1 MSSASEAELLAAQ
14 AWRTETPG
22 HEGWGRTVRPDDV
35 NRYYVIS
42 ADSHAIEPRD
52 WMTGYVADDVR
63 DQLRERR
70 GKRDA
75 EMDRERAEGV
85 REPAPAAKEE
95 EAPAA
100 STAEKKGGDQ
110 KKESSVPT
118 HLLDRSKMA
127 GEDLERFMSGRFP
140 DKRIEDNARDGVDAE
155 IIFPGAAFLAA
166 QVANDDPALAMQLC
180 EGWNNWARDWYA
192 DHWDVQLPMAFI
204 TTTDVD
210 AAVREIERVAR
221 LGFRGVCL
229 PNKPVFGPQPP
240 RERNYNLPEFNPIW
254 AALQDTDMPVT
265 FHVSTGRNPTTARGP
280 GGAVANYVSHCCT
293 TNIEPL
299 VLLCASGICERFPSL
314 RFAVVE
320 SGIGWVSWSLEAM
333 DEAYRKHHMW
343 AKPKLPEL
351 PSYYFRRQGFATFGE
366 DRSGLAVAAEFDLV
380 DNFCWASDYPHPEG
394 SWPHSP
400 EAIERQMGRLTDAE
414 RAKILGENAAR
425 LLGIE
430 IPADRK

>member
-1 MSSASEAELLAAQ
+1 MTENAREAELLKAQ

-22 HEGWGRTVRPDDV
+22 HDGWERTVRPDDPDKF
-35 NRYYVIS
+35 YVIS
-42 ADSHAIEPRD
+42 ADCHAIEPKD
-52 WMTGYVADDVR
+52 WMTGYIQDDIR
-63 DQLRERR
+63 QQLKSRRSRRE
-70 GKRDA
+70 K
-75 EMDRERAEGV
+75 EMDKERAEGV
-85 REPAPAAKEE
+85 REPKEQPADK
-95 EAPAA
+95 PVG
-100 STAEKKGGDQ
+100 KGG
-110 KKESSVPT
+110 EASVPS

-127 GEDLERFMSGRFP
+127 GEDLERLLSGRYP
-140 DKRIEDNARDGVDAE
+140 DKRVTDNKRDGVDAE

-166 QVANDDPALAMQLC
+166 QVANDDAVLAMRLC
-180 EGWNNWARDWYA
+180 EGWNNWARDWYG
-192 DHWDVQLPMAFI
+192 DHWDVQFPMAFI

-210 AAVREIERVAR
+210 LAVAEIERVAK
-221 LGFRGVCL
+221 LGYQGVCL

-240 RERNYNLPEFNPIW
+240 RERNYNLPEFDPIW
-254 AALQDTDMPVT
+254 AALQDTDMPAT

-299 VLLCASGICERFPSL
+299 VLLCASGICERFPTL

-333 DEAYRKHHMW
+333 DEAYKKHHMW

-351 PSYYFRRQGFATFGE
+351 PSYYFQRQGFATFGE
-366 DRSGLAVAAEFDLV
+366 DRSGLAVAAEFNLI

-400 EAIERQMGRLTDAE
+400 EAIERQMGRLSDAE

-425 LLGIE
+425 LLGVE
-430 IPADRK
+430 IPR

>member
-1 MSSASEAELLAAQ
+1 MSAETNQHEAELLAAQ

-22 HEGWGRTVRPDDV
+22 HDGWTRTVRPDDA
-35 NRYYVIS
+35 NKYYVIS
-42 ADSHAIEPRD
+42 ADCHAIEPKD
-52 WMTGYVADDVR
+52 WMTGYIADDVR
-63 DQLRERR
+63 EQLRARR
-70 GKRDA
+70 AKRDQ
-75 EMDRERAEGV
+75 EMDKERAEGV
-85 REPAPAAKEE
+85 REPKA
-95 EAPAA
+95 EA
-100 STAEKKGGDQ
+100 TKAET

-127 GEDLERFMSGRFP
+127 GDDLERFLSGRYP
-140 DKRIEDNARDGVDAE
+140 DQRVADNARDGVDAE

-166 QVANDDPALAMQLC
+166 QVANDDANLAMRLC
-180 EGWNNWARDWYA
+180 EGWNNWARDWYG
-192 DHWDVQLPMAFI
+192 DHWDVQFPMAFI

-210 AAVREIERVAR
+210 AAVTEIERVAK

-240 RERNYNLPEFNPIW
+240 RERNYNLAEFDPIW
-254 AALQDTDMPVT
+254 AALQDTNMPAT

-299 VLLCASGICERFPSL
+299 VLLCSSGICERFEKL

-351 PSYYFRRQGFATFGE
+351 PSYYFRRQGYAIFGE
-366 DRSGLAVAAEFDLV
+366 DRSGLAIAAEFDLV

-400 EAIERQMGRLTDAE
+400 EAIERQMGRLSDAE
-414 RAKILGENAAR
+414 RAKILGGNAAR
-425 LLGIE
+425 LLDIE
-430 IPADRK
+430 LPGQ

>member
-1 MSSASEAELLAAQ
+1 MNSHSDQEAALLAAQ

-22 HEGWGRTVRPDDV
+22 HAGWERSVRPDDT
-35 NRYYVIS
+35 NKYYVIS
-42 ADSHAIEPRD
+42 ADCHAIEPKD
-52 WMTGYVADDVR
+52 WMTGYIADDVR
-63 DQLRERR
+63 EQLRNRR
-70 GKRDA
+70 ARREK
-75 EMDRERAEGV
+75 EMDQERAEGV
-85 REPAPAAKEE
+85 REPK
-95 EAPAA
+95 EAPEAGNGA
-100 STAEKKGGDQ
+100 
-110 KKESSVPT
+110 KKEASVPT

-127 GEDLERFMSGRFP
+127 GEDLERFLSGRYP
-140 DKRIEDNARDGVDAE
+140 DERVKDNVRDGVDAE

-166 QVANDDPALAMQLC
+166 QVANDDPALAMRLC
-180 EGWNNWARDWYA
+180 EGWNNWARDWYG
-192 DHWDVQLPMAFI
+192 DHWDVQFPMAFI
-204 TTTDVD
+204 TTADVD
-210 AAVREIERVAR
+210 AAVAEIERVAA
-221 LGFRGVCL
+221 LGFKGVCL
-229 PNKPVFGPQPP
+229 PNKPVYGPQPP
-240 RERNYNLPEFNPIW
+240 RERNYNLPEFDPIW
-254 AALQDTDMPVT
+254 AALQDTNLPAT
-265 FHVSTGRNPTTARGP
+265 FHVSTGRNPTTTRGP

-299 VLLCASGICERFPSL
+299 VLLCSSGICERFPSL

-351 PSYYFRRQGFATFGE
+351 PSYYFRRQGYATFGE

-400 EAIERQMGRLTDAE
+400 EAIERQMGRLTDQE
-414 RAKILGENAAR
+414 RAKILGGNAAR

-430 IPADRK
+430 IPARQQ

>member
-1 MSSASEAELLAAQ
+1 MTENATVDEREAELLKAQ
-14 AWRTETPG
+14 EWRAETPG
-22 HEGWGRTVRPDDV
+22 HDGWERSVRPDDA
-35 NRYYVIS
+35 NKFYVIS
-42 ADSHAIEPRD
+42 ADCHAIEPKD
-52 WMTGYVADDVR
+52 WMSGYIQDEVR
-63 DQLRERR
+63 EQLKSRRSRRE
-70 GKRDA
+70 K
-75 EMDRERAEGV
+75 EMDKERAEGV
-85 REPAPAAKEE
+85 REPKEQPVTAAQK
-95 EAPAA
+95 PVG
-100 STAEKKGGDQ
+100 KGG
-110 KKESSVPT
+110 EASVPS

-127 GEDLERFMSGRFP
+127 GEDLERLLSGRYP
-140 DKRIEDNARDGVDAE
+140 DKRVTDNKRDGVDAE

-166 QVANDDPALAMQLC
+166 QVANDDAQLAMRLC
-180 EGWNNWARDWYA
+180 EGWNNWARDWYG
-192 DHWDVQLPMAFI
+192 DHWDVQFPMAFI

-210 AAVREIERVAR
+210 LAVAEIERVAK
-221 LGFRGVCL
+221 LGFQGVCL

-240 RERNYNLPEFNPIW
+240 RERNYNLPEFDPIW
-254 AALQDTDMPVT
+254 AALQDTDMPAT

-299 VLLCASGICERFPSL
+299 VLLCASGICERFPAL

-351 PSYYFRRQGFATFGE
+351 PSYYFKRQGYATFGE
-366 DRSGLAVAAEFDLV
+366 DRSGLAVAAEFDLM

-400 EAIERQMGRLTDAE
+400 EAIERQMQRLTDGE

-425 LLGIE
+425 LLGVE
-430 IPADRK
+430 IPR